1 VGQTFMLRAFFASLA
16 ILVASG
22 AGPATVPK
30 PRPANYRPVAPPQ
43 LPSSVSYDAEAERQ
57 LLALANQ
64 VRAQAGVPPLLADD
78 GLTQAARQHA
88 AAMAAQRQLS
98 HQFPGEPS
106 LAQRLAA
113 STNLHLNRTG
123 ENVASAASVE
133 LAQEGLMLSPP
144 HRQNLLNPAYNVA
157 GFGVI
162 RSGASLYVT
171 QDFGQALA
179 TYSTQ
184 ESDDRVAAGVIL
196 MRSDA
201 KLPQLQREDSGAAR
215 ACACSMAQ
223 ADSLNTTAPQ
233 AHYVVRYTSMQLG
246 GLPKDVPKIIRDR
259 RVQAF
264 AVGTCY
270 AHGLKYPNG
279 VYWVVLLFY

>member
-1 VGQTFMLRAFFASLA
+1 MLRAFFASLA

-22 AGPATVPK
+22 AGLATVPK
-30 PRPANYRPVAPPQ
+30 PRPASYRPVAPPQ

-64 VRAQAGVPPLLADD
+64 VRAQAGVPPLLTDD

-88 AAMAAQRQLS
+88 AAMAGQQQLS

-113 STNLHLNRTG
+113 STNLHLNQAG

-157 GFGVI
+157 GFAVV
-162 RSGASLYVT
+162 RSGDTLYIT
-171 QDFGQALA
+171 QDFSQGSAIN
-179 TYSTQ
+179 STQ

-196 MRSDA
+196 MRSEA
-201 KLPQLQREDSGAAR
+201 KLPQLQREDAGAAR

-233 AHYVVRYTSMQLG
+233 AHYVVRYTSVQLDA
-246 GLPKDVPKIIRDR
+246 LPKDVAKIIRDR
-259 RVQAF
+259 SVHAF
-264 AVGTCY
+264 AVGTWY
-270 AHGLKYPNG
+270 PHGLKYPNG
-279 VYWVVLLFY
+279 VYWVALLFY